1 MSDELES
8 KLERARRRVQKA
20 RAEAA
25 RLRRAVDSQN
35 RRAIGLTRAVL
46 GAALLDIADTRRADQ
61 LVQSVT
67 RWMDRHVTDPTAR
80 AALEGTP
87 FALTPSRTSGGDG
100 DGA

>member
-1 MSDELES
+1 MSDELEAR
-8 KLERARRRVQKA
+8 LERARLRVQKA

-46 GAALLDIADTRRADQ
+46 GSALLDIADTGRADQ
-61 LVQSVT
+61 LIQSVR
-67 RWMDRHVTDPTAR
+67 RWMDRHVTDPISR
-80 AALEGTP
+80 ASLEGTP
-87 FALTPSRTSGGDG
+87 FALAPTRTSGGDG